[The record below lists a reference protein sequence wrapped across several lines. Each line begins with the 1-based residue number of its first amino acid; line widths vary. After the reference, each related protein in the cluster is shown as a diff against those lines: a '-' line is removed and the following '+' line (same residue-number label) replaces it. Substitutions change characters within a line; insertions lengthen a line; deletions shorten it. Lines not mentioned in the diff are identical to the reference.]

1 MWERVIQSEEFEGIE
16 YVSSQS
22 NGAAMELGTILYN
35 QKNHLILQMY
45 VLGFSPIPVDSDFFT
60 L

>member
-1 MWERVIQSEEFEGIE
+1 
-16 YVSSQS
+16 
-22 NGAAMELGTILYN
+22 MELGTILYN

-60 L
+60 LINQRYEYFQHMVDNIRMETP